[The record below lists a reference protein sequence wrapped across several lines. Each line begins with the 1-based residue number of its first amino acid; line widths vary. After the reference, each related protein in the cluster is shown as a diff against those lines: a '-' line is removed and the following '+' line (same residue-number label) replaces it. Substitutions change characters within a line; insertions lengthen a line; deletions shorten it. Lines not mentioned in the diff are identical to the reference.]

1 MISSND
7 LCVYLIQHN
16 QNKICDQ
23 NLRSIQ
29 DVMRSE
35 ETSGRKFKPVC
46 TDFPNMVVLTK
57 SATSGGIQ
65 VSYVHAFVGNKSL
78 GKTIT
83 AFALAG
89 SSEAPTVVSIDTERA
104 FSGNGKNIQLLTTE
118 VLLRTAAGDLA
129 K

>member
-46 TDFPNMVVLTK
+46 TDFPNMTVLAK
-57 SATSGGIQ
+57 SATYGDIQ
-65 VSYVHAFVGNKSL
+65 VKYVHAFVGNKYL

-83 AFALAG
+83 AFALVG
-89 SSEAPTVVSIDTERA
+89 SLEAPTVVSIDIERA
-104 FSGNGKNIQLLTTE
+104 FSGNGENIQLPTTE
-118 VLLRTAAGDLA
+118 VLLRAAAGDLA